1 MHTPQPVRPHFP
13 PGYIDNA
20 KSFVSWAY
28 VEQRLREAENYWICT
43 VRPDGRPHAI
53 PKWGVWVEGKLYF
66 DGSPQTRSARNLAA
80 NPAVTV
86 HLESGTEVVIV
97 DGVVREV
104 IGPPRELAEQLAAGY
119 KRKYTTFDYAPAAE
133 TWDQGGL
140 FVVTLHTVIA
150 WTHFTENPTKF
161 VLEGQ

>member
-20 KSFVSWAY
+20 KSFVPWAY

-119 KRKYTTFDYAPAAE
+119 KRKYTAFDYAPAVE

-140 FVVTLHTVIA
+140 FAVTLHTVIA
-150 WTHFTENPTKF
+150 WTQFTENPTKF